1 MALGE
6 FFSHFQALL
15 FGSEDVL
22 RNRRH
27 QPRLALDLPVTVE
40 VQGAELP
47 AQVRDFGPNGLRLQ
61 MMSRLPRGRKLQV
74 RVLPDSGLEGAS
86 SLGVKVAW
94 CKPADGE
101 FHLGCSYDDK
111 PETLATS
118 WVQML
123 LAQRHQ
129 RAQDRRDRR
138 VEATIP
144 ALILE
149 ADVTPQ
155 SVFVL
160 DLGLGGARVYSAMP
174 WSPQGQPRLSFG
186 IPGQSSAVDFAVEL
200 VDGSRVQ
207 DGTGWTYRLRFLD
220 SDSKRLA
227 LLRKMLL
234 QLLEGVKKAGRTRP
248 ADVIPVPVPRPQPS
262 GPGKLAGAVR
272 GPQTSKRSAP
282 RGVSAYLKA
291 PELPPPRP
299 KVVEEPASPP
309 QRQASPTLVESLPV
323 QAVSTSARMQTGLLP
338 LEPRQRRRGW
348 LPAALD
354 GWFPGGEMVS
364 DFLPRPTSA
373 FFRCLSPLLCGP
385 AAWAPFAG
393 WSINTELD
401 RGFNVGPGCLWIDRR
416 ALTQWWIRRR
426 ALVEWVEQALRTRD
440 RLERRSSNLRQRAF
454 HLLSVLACGGPAAVR
469 QMLVAGQVAVGIARH
484 QGVDDPVLLNQLRLS
499 ALLKD
504 VGEALL
510 FLGSQSRPVRDRYV
524 LHLNGLEH
532 GEPEIAELTSD
543 WSGFRC
549 PSELH
554 VSRLRADRVVLEM
567 LPCHPYV
574 GDYLL
579 GRLGFPAEIRTAIR
593 YHHEAWGGLGFPEG
607 LAQDEIPWAARCLA
621 VADGFA
627 TALTHLNSADRSFAA
642 VAQLEGS
649 FYDPSL
655 VACLQ
660 LYLHEMGVLHP

>member
-6 FFSHFQALL
+6 FFSQFQALL

-47 AQVRDFGPNGLRLQ
+47 AQVRDFGPNGMRLQ
-61 MMSRLPRGRKLQV
+61 MLSRLPRGRKLQV

-94 CKPADGE
+94 CKPHDGE
-101 FHLGCSYDDK
+101 FQLGCSYDDK

-129 RAQDRRDRR
+129 RSQDRRDRR

-174 WSPQGQPRLSFG
+174 WSPQSQPRLSFG
-186 IPGQSSAVDFAVEL
+186 IPGQSSSVDFAVEL

-220 SDSKRLA
+220 SDSKRVA

-248 ADVIPVPVPRPQPS
+248 ADVIPVPVQRPQPA

-272 GPQTSKRSAP
+272 GPQAPRRSAP

-299 KVVEEPASPP
+299 KPLDVSAASQAPPAP
-309 QRQASPTLVESLPV
+309 AAVLETLPV
-323 QAVSTSARMQTGLLP
+323 QRVNASTRMQTGLLP
-338 LEPRQRRRGW
+338 LEARQRRRGW
-348 LPAALD
+348 LPASLD

-373 FFRCLSPLLCGP
+373 FFRCLSPMLCG
-385 AAWAPFAG
+385 AASWAPFAG
-393 WSINTELD
+393 WSIDTELD
-401 RGFNVGPGCLWIDRR
+401 RGFNVGPGCLWIDRM
-416 ALTQWWIRRR
+416 ALTHWWIHRR
-426 ALVEWVEQALRTRD
+426 ALVEWVEGALRTRD

-454 HLLSVLACGGPAAVR
+454 HLLSLLACGGPLAVR

-484 QGVDDPVLLNQLRLS
+484 SGVADPMVLNQLRLS

-504 VGEALL
+504 IGEALL
-510 FLGSQSRPVRDRYV
+510 LLGSQSRPVRDRYV

-532 GEPEIAELTSD
+532 GEPEMAELTSD

-554 VSRLRADRVVLEM
+554 VSRLRVDPLVLEM
-567 LPCHPYV
+567 MPCHPHA
-574 GDYLL
+574 GEYLL
-579 GRLGFPAEIRTAIR
+579 GRLGFPAEMRTAVR
-593 YHHEAWGGLGFPEG
+593 HHHEAWGGLGFPEG
-607 LAQDEIPWAARCLA
+607 LAQEEIPWAARCLA

-627 TALTHLNSADRSFAA
+627 TALTHLNSADRSYAA

-649 FYDPSL
+649 FYDPAL

-660 LYLHEMGVLHP
+660 LYLQEMGVLH